1 MKTTPAR
8 IAALAIAAITAFAG
22 SAMAQEATPDAP
34 ASTAKSA
41 PQLTRAQVHAETL
54 AALQSGEI
62 ARRNAEAWNFDR
74 DTRPAAAAP
83 RLAQA
88 AR

>member
-1 MKTTPAR
+1 MKTTSAL
-8 IAALAIAAITAFAG
+8 IASLALAAFAG
-22 SAMAQEATPDAP
+22 VAMAQEATPDAP
-34 ASTAKSA
+34 ASQAKSA
-41 PQLTRAQVHAETL
+41 PQLTRAQVQAETL
-54 AALQSGEI
+54 AALKTGEI

-74 DTRPAAAAP
+74 DVRPTAATP